1 MTPAGKGQNEF
12 YFTFIEA
19 QINIRNSFLVC
30 KQGQLR
36 TFGLHGFLLGS
47 ETRLSANTP
56 ERCLSRVRVFHGNVC
71 LHGEQTAGCW
81 GRLCWDVWG
90 GRGRS
95 GMLRLCRSWVP
106 PGMCTGQWGGGKEP
120 QERSVS
126 SAQSGRRGPAEV
138 VTDLTEDKG
147 EQS

>member
-56 ERCLSRVRVFHGNVC
+56 EPLFEPSAGFPWQCLFTRGADSRVVGTALLGRV
-71 LHGEQTAGCW
+71 
-81 GRLCWDVWG
+81 GRTWPQRDARALQELRTPPRDVHRAA
-90 GRGRS
+90 GRGEGATGKVRVLCPKWEEKPSRGCDRS
-95 GMLRLCRSWVP
+95 Y
-106 PGMCTGQWGGGKEP
+106 
-120 QERSVS
+120 
-126 SAQSGRRGPAEV
+126 RR
-138 VTDLTEDKG
+138 
-147 EQS
+147 

>member
-1 MTPAGKGQNEF
+1 MTPAGKGQDEF

-56 ERCLSRVRVFHGNVC
+56 EPLFELSAGFPWQCLFTRGADSRVVGTALLGRVGRTWPQRDARALQELGTPPGC
-71 LHGEQTAGCW
+71 AQGSGE
-81 GRLCWDVWG
+81 G
-90 GRGRS
+90 GRSHRKGPCPLPKV
-95 GMLRLCRSWVP
+95 GGEAQQRL
-106 PGMCTGQWGGGKEP
+106 
-120 QERSVS
+120 
-126 SAQSGRRGPAEV
+126 
-138 VTDLTEDKG
+138 
-147 EQS
+147 